1 MASKR
6 SSMMRGTSSSSS
18 TSVRQHRPPANLFSL
33 SLSLSLSLLVSGAI
47 LQHSSSYYESCVF
60 DFKRFVR
67 TTWQHPGTYIYE
79 FFRLAYTHQVKL
91 DHNFVCVAMAIK
103 VMEGLAIALDPKLG
117 AIDFR
122 SVLSGSQAIRLFHL
136 LCAVIACASYWLTL
150 LACVRACVRAVLQ
163 T

>member
-18 TSVRQHRPPANLFSL
+18 TSVRQHRPPA
-33 SLSLSLSLLVSGAI
+33 
-47 LQHSSSYYESCVF
+47 YESCVF

-136 LCAVIACASYWLTL
+136 LCAVIAFASYWLTL
-150 LACVRACVRAVLQ
+150 LACVRAVLQ